1 MDYRLQHAT
10 EGYLEFLALGGRI
23 RLADLSPRLVRESSA
38 AGCRSSRPVGD
49 LPVSNDCARC
59 GDDQSDDIRGFPSG
73 RVVIAGYDF
82 PSRKVLVAD
91 PYEPNPYGGT
101 REYWMRMERVGAAVL
116 LGIVTHDAN
125 LTVIRPRHRAVHP
138 PLPVP

>member
-23 RLADLSPRLVRESSA
+23 RLADFSPRLVRESSA
-38 AGCRSSRPVGD
+38 AGCRSSPACRRPTCIER
-49 LPVSNDCARC
+49 CARF
-59 GDDQSDDIRGFPSG
+59 GDDQSDDICCGSPRHF
-73 RVVIAGYDF
+73 VVIAGYDF

-125 LTVIRPRHRAVHP
+125 LR
-138 PLPVP
+138 